1 MMKLKVIGTGSSGNC
16 YLLENDTEA
25 LLIECGLPLAAI
37 KRGMGYKMAKLKA
50 CIVSHSHKDHAR
62 SVKELKWCGLR
73 TIGPEGTEAT
83 IIVKGECM
91 LNLGG
96 FKIRPL
102 PVQHD
107 VSCMAYVVDHPEMGR
122 LLFVTDTVSFPY
134 IVKGLNHI
142 LMEANYCDE
151 QMQDNIDAGLI
162 PASLRDRV
170 MTSHMSIDGAVR
182 DITAQDL
189 SKVHDILLIH
199 LSQGNGDPDTFKAR
213 VEEAT
218 GIPTQTAVPGLEM
231 ELNVEPY

>member
-37 KRGMGYKMAKLKA
+37 KRGMGYKMTKLKA

-83 IIVKGECM
+83 IIVKGECT

-102 PVQHD
+102 PVKHD
-107 VSCMAYVVDHPEMGR
+107 VPCMAYVVDHPDMGR
-122 LLFVTDTVSFPY
+122 LLFVTDTYAFPY
-134 IVKGLNHI
+134 TVKGLNHI
-142 LMEANYCDE
+142 LMEANYCDRKLE
-151 QMQDNIDAGLI
+151 QNIADGLI
-162 PASLRDRV
+162 PDSLRQRIV
-170 MTSHMSIDGAVR
+170 TSHMEIGMAVTHL
-182 DITAQDL
+182 TAQDL
-189 SKVHDILLIH
+189 SRVHDILLIH
-199 LSQGNGDPDTFKAR
+199 LSQGNSEPDNFKAQ
-213 VEEAT
+213 VEAAT
-218 GIPTQTAVPGLEM
+218 GIPTQIAVPGLEM